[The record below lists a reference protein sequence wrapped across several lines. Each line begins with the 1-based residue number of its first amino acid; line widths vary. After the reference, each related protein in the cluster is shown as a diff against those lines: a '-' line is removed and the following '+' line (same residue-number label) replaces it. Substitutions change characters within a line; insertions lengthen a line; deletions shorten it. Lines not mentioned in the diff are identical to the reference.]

1 MLECLLSKKNKTI
14 KMKRILSISVLA
26 TFVLLLDSCS
36 YKSTPTKTTVE
47 TKSSTTDKNYT
58 VTSNSNYGKE
68 IFESKC
74 GSCHDLNKPSDYTFK
89 EWNPIMNKMAK
100 KADLDY
106 MQKQNVLDY
115 LKDNAKAEK

>member
-1 MLECLLSKKNKTI
+1 
-14 KMKRILSISVLA
+14 MKRILSISVLA

>member
-1 MLECLLSKKNKTI
+1 
-14 KMKRILSISVLA
+14 MKRILSVSVLA
-26 TFVLLLDSCS
+26 MFILFLYSCS
-36 YKSTPTKTTVE
+36 HKTAPTKTTVE
-47 TKSSTTDKNYT
+47 TKENSDKNYT
-58 VTSNSNYGKE
+58 VVLNSSFGKE

-89 EWNPIMNKMAK
+89 EWNPILNRMAK

-106 MQKQNVLDY
+106 MQKQNVLGY

>member
-1 MLECLLSKKNKTI
+1 MKK
-14 KMKRILSISVLA
+14 ILSASLFSICVLG
-26 TFVLLLDSCS
+26 LGSCS
-36 YKSTPTKTTVE
+36 PKTTPTKTTVE
-47 TKSSTTDKNYT
+47 TKAPTTDNNYT
-58 VTSNSNYGKE
+58 ITLNSNYGKE

-106 MQKQNVLDY
+106 MQKQNVLGY

>member
-1 MLECLLSKKNKTI
+1 MKKILSAS
-14 KMKRILSISVLA
+14 LFSISVL
-26 TFVLLLDSCS
+26 VLGSCS
-36 YKSTPTKTTVE
+36 HKTTPTKTTVE
-47 TKSSTTDKNYT
+47 TKAPTTTDNNYT
-58 VTSNSNYGKE
+58 VTLNSNYGKE

-106 MQKQNVLDY
+106 MQKQNVLGY

>member
-1 MLECLLSKKNKTI
+1 MQLNKI
-14 KMKRILSISVLA
+14 FSVSVLA
-26 TFVLLLDSCS
+26 MFVLFIDSCS
-36 YKSTPTKTTVE
+36 HKTAPIKTTVE
-47 TKSSTTDKNYT
+47 TEAPTPIDNYT
-58 VTSNSNYGKE
+58 VTLNSNYGKE

-106 MQKQNVLDY
+106 MQKQNVLGY